1 MADALPPIQAR
12 GTRLKR
18 SPASLFG
25 AFVIA
30 FGVFVLWF
38 LVSRELGYVD
48 TLTVALGLV
57 VSGAI
62 GAWIRIA
69 DL

>member
-1 MADALPPIQAR
+1 MTQA
-12 GTRLKR
+12 TRLKR

-30 FGVFVLWF
+30 LGIFVLWF
-38 LVSRELGYVD
+38 LVTRELGLSGNV
-48 TLTVALGLV
+48 TLVVGLV
-57 VSGAI
+57 VAAAVGV
-62 GAWIRIA
+62 WIRVA

>member
-1 MADALPPIQAR
+1 MAAA
-12 GTRLKR
+12 TRLKR

-30 FGVFVLWF
+30 LGCFALWF
-38 LVSRELGYVD
+38 LVTRELGYTD
-48 TLTVALGLV
+48 TLVQAV
-57 VSGAI
+57 GAI
-62 GAWIRIA
+62 AAVVVGVWIRVA

>member
-1 MADALPPIQAR
+1 MAQA
-12 GTRLKR
+12 TRLRR

-30 FGVFVLWF
+30 LGVFALWF
-38 LVSRELGYVD
+38 LVSRELGHTD
-48 TLTVALGLV
+48 TLTTALGLAV
-57 VSGAI
+57 AAAVGVY
-62 GAWIRIA
+62 IRVA

>member
-1 MADALPPIQAR
+1 MAQALPK

-30 FGVFVLWF
+30 AGVFVLWT
-38 LVSRELGYVD
+38 LVGRELGHAD
-48 TLTVALGLV
+48 MATTVLGLV
-57 VSGAI
+57 VAGAV
-62 GAWIRIA
+62 GVYIRVA

>member
-1 MADALPPIQAR
+1 MASAAP
-12 GTRLKR
+12 RLKR

-30 FGVFVLWF
+30 FGIFVLWF
-38 LVSRELGYVD
+38 LVARELGYAD
-48 TLTVALGLV
+48 NITLGTGLI
-57 VSGAI
+57 VSAAVGV
-62 GAWIRIA
+62 WIRVA

>member
-1 MADALPPIQAR
+1 MAQA
-12 GTRLKR
+12 THLKR

-30 FGVFVLWF
+30 FGVFVLWY
-38 LVSRELGYVD
+38 LVSRELGFAD
-48 TLTVALGLV
+48 ALTAALGLV
-57 VSGAI
+57 VAAAVGVY
-62 GAWIRIA
+62 IRVA

>member
-1 MADALPPIQAR
+1 MAQA
-12 GTRLKR
+12 TRLKR

-30 FGVFVLWF
+30 LGIFVLWF
-38 LVSRELGYVD
+38 LVTRELGLGDLV
-48 TLTVALGLV
+48 TLIAGLAVAAAVGV
-57 VSGAI
+57 
-62 GAWIRIA
+62 WIRVA

>member
-1 MADALPPIQAR
+1 MAQAQ
-12 GTRLKR
+12 RLKR

-30 FGVFVLWF
+30 AGVFALW
-38 LVSRELGYVD
+38 LLITRELG
-48 TLTVALGLV
+48 LTESLYPVLGAVAAA
-57 VSGAI
+57 AI
-62 GAWIRIA
+62 GVWVRLV

>member
-1 MADALPPIQAR
+1 MATISQVS
-12 GTRLKR
+12 RLKR

-30 FGVFVLWF
+30 LGIFVLWY
-38 LVSRELGYVD
+38 LVARELGLRDIV
-48 TLTVALGLV
+48 TLGVGLV
-57 VSGAI
+57 VAAAVGV
-62 GAWIRIA
+62 WIRVA

>member
-1 MADALPPIQAR
+1 MAPA
-12 GTRLKR
+12 TRLRR

-30 FGVFVLWF
+30 FGVFVLWL
-38 LVSRELGYVD
+38 LVSRELGFTD
-48 TLTVALGLV
+48 TVTVALGVV
-57 VSGAI
+57 VSAVVGVY
-62 GAWIRIA
+62 IRVA

>member
-1 MADALPPIQAR
+1 MAAGRQ
-12 GTRLKR
+12 LKR

-30 FGVFVLWF
+30 LGIFVLWV
-38 LVSRELGYVD
+38 LVGRELGYTNAV
-48 TLTVALGLV
+48 TLGAGLI
-57 VSGAI
+57 VSAAI
-62 GAWIRIA
+62 GIWIRVA

>member
-1 MADALPPIQAR
+1 MATISQVS
-12 GTRLKR
+12 RLKR

-30 FGVFVLWF
+30 LGIFVLWF
-38 LVSRELGYVD
+38 LVASELGLGDLV
-48 TLTVALGLV
+48 TLGAGLV
-57 VSGAI
+57 VAAAVGV
-62 GAWIRIA
+62 WIRVA

>member
-1 MADALPPIQAR
+1 MMAQA
-12 GTRLKR
+12 TRLKR

-30 FGVFVLWF
+30 FGIFMLWL
-38 LVSRELGYVD
+38 LVARELGHGD
-48 TLTVALGLV
+48 TTTL
-57 VSGAI
+57 AI
-62 GAWIRIA
+62 GLAVAAVVGVWIRVA

>member
-1 MADALPPIQAR
+1 MASAAP
-12 GTRLKR
+12 RLKR

-30 FGVFVLWF
+30 FGIFVLWF
-38 LVSRELGYVD
+38 LVARELGYSD
-48 TLTVALGLV
+48 NITLGAGLI
-57 VSGAI
+57 VSAAI
-62 GAWIRIA
+62 GVWIRVA

>member
-1 MADALPPIQAR
+1 VATISPVN
-12 GTRLKR
+12 RLKR

-30 FGVFVLWF
+30 LGIFVLWY
-38 LVSRELGYVD
+38 LVAGELGLGDIV
-48 TLTVALGLV
+48 TLGLGLV
-57 VSGAI
+57 VASAVGV
-62 GAWIRIA
+62 WIRVA

>member
-1 MADALPPIQAR
+1 MANALPS

-30 FGVFVLWF
+30 FGIFVLWY
-38 LVSRELGYVD
+38 LVSHQLGHTE
-48 TLTVALGLV
+48 TLTIVLGV
-57 VSGAI
+57 VIAAAVGVY
-62 GAWIRIA
+62 IRVA

>member
-1 MADALPPIQAR
+1 MATLSQVS
-12 GTRLKR
+12 RLKR

-30 FGVFVLWF
+30 LGIFVMWF
-38 LVSRELGYVD
+38 LVARELGLGGIV
-48 TLTVALGLV
+48 TLGVGLV
-57 VSGAI
+57 VAAAVGV
-62 GAWIRIA
+62 WIRVA

>member
-1 MADALPPIQAR
+1 MAEVS
-12 GTRLKR
+12 RLKR

-30 FGVFVLWF
+30 LGIFVLWF
-38 LVSRELGYVD
+38 LVTRELGLDGVV
-48 TLTVALGLV
+48 TLVIGLV
-57 VSGAI
+57 VAAAVGV
-62 GAWIRIA
+62 WIRVA

>member
-1 MADALPPIQAR
+1 MPQA
-12 GTRLKR
+12 TLLKR

-30 FGVFVLWF
+30 LGVFALWF
-38 LVSRELGYVD
+38 LVTRELGYTE
-48 TLTVALGLV
+48 TLVQV
-57 VSGAI
+57 IGAI
-62 GAWIRIA
+62 GAAVVGVWIRVA

>member
-1 MADALPPIQAR
+1 MVSAA
-12 GTRLKR
+12 TRLKR

-30 FGVFVLWF
+30 LGIFVLWF
-38 LVSRELGYVD
+38 LVARELGHAESV
-48 TLTVALGLV
+48 TLVVGLV
-57 VSGAI
+57 VSAAI
-62 GAWIRIA
+62 GVWIRVA

>member
-1 MADALPPIQAR
+1 MAPAALPR

-30 FGVFVLWF
+30 FGVFVLWL
-38 LVSRELGYVD
+38 LVSRELGFTD
-48 TLTVALGLV
+48 TATIALGLV
-57 VSGAI
+57 VSAAVGVY
-62 GAWIRIA
+62 IRVA

>member
-1 MADALPPIQAR
+1 MAPATPQA
-12 GTRLKR
+12 TRLLKR

-30 FGVFVLWF
+30 FGVFVLWL
-38 LVSRELGYVD
+38 LVSRELGFTD
-48 TLTVALGLV
+48 TVTVALGVV
-57 VSGAI
+57 VSAVVGVY
-62 GAWIRIA
+62 IRVA